1 MYRGSAG
8 SLKAVH
14 RALREV
20 EKRAKYGN
28 RKVVTEDGT
37 FDSEKEYRRW
47 RELKLLQKAGE
58 IYELQRQVPFV
69 VVPHQKDE
77 NGKVIERAVIYIA
90 DFTYRSTKDG
100 RIVVEDTKG
109 MKTREYIIK
118 RKLMMYRHGIR
129 IREV

>member
-1 MYRGSAG
+1 MKYR
-8 SLKAVH
+8 
-14 RALREV
+14 
-20 EKRAKYGN
+20 N

-37 FDSEKEYRRW
+37 FDSVKEYSRW
-47 RELKLLQKAGE
+47 QELKLLQKAGE

-90 DFTYRSTKDG
+90 DFTYRSTKNG

-109 MKTREYIIK
+109 MKTREYVIK
-118 RKLMMYRHGIR
+118 RKLMLYRHGIR
-129 IREV
+129 IVEV

>member
-1 MYRGSAG
+1 MDRRTAG
-8 SLKAVH
+8 STGKSNFHVPI
-14 RALREV
+14 
-20 EKRAKYGN
+20 KYRN

-37 FDSEKEYRRW
+37 FDSVKEYSRW
-47 RELKLLQKAGE
+47 QELKLLQKAGE

-69 VVPHQKDE
+69 VVPNQKDE